1 MIIWIVQSV
10 QTRGNVSSLE
20 SVITLFVKYA
30 FQDFMTVR
38 CVPKL
43 KEAGISLCNDRL

>member
-20 SVITLFVKYA
+20 SVITLYVRSA
-30 FQDFMTVR
+30 FQDFMNAQ

-43 KEAGISLCNDRL
+43 KEASITLGNDRL

>member
-1 MIIWIVQSV
+1 MIIWIAQSV
-10 QTRGNVSSLE
+10 QIKGNVSSLGNA
-20 SVITLFVKYA
+20 ITLYVRSA

-43 KEAGISLCNDRL
+43 KEAGISLCND

>member
-20 SVITLFVKYA
+20 SVITLCVRSA
-30 FQDFMTVR
+30 FQDFMTVQ

-43 KEAGISLCNDRL
+43 KEADIFLCNDRL

>member
-10 QTRGNVSSLE
+10 QTRESVSSLG
-20 SVITLFVKYA
+20 SATTLFVRSA
-30 FQDFMTVR
+30 FQDYMNAQ

>member
-10 QTRGNVSSLE
+10 QIKGNVSSLG
-20 SVITLFVKYA
+20 SVITLCVRSA
-30 FQDFMTVR
+30 SPDFMNVR

-43 KEAGISLCNDRL
+43 KEAGISLCND